1 MNAVPHARRLLSD
14 QAYARIDREL
24 KKYPPERKRS
34 AVIAALALAQDEYGW
49 VSQEVIEDVASY
61 LGLPNVAVYEVASF
75 YTLFNT
81 KPIGRYKLSV
91 CTNLPCALHDGA
103 KAGEYLKER
112 LGIDYGQ
119 TTPDGLF
126 TLMESECLGS
136 CGDAPVLLVNN
147 KRMCSFMGNAQLD
160 ALLDELRAQAAQEA
174 KAGPQDGQQGSAQRA
189 PNGDGHGR

>member
-1 MNAVPHARRLLSD
+1 MNAVSQARRLLSD

-24 KKYPPERKRS
+24 KKYPPERRRS
-34 AVIAALALAQDEYGW
+34 AVIAALALAQDECGW

-81 KPIGRYKLSV
+81 KPVGRYKLSV

-160 ALLDELRAQAAQEA
+160 ALLDELRAQAAQDA
-174 KAGPQDGQQGSAQRA
+174 KGAAQDAGGAARRA
-189 PNGDGHGR
+189 PDGEGDGR

>member
-1 MNAVPHARRLLSD
+1 MNAVPETRRLLSNEC
-14 QAYARIDREL
+14 YARIDREL
-24 KKYPPERKRS
+24 KKYPPERRRS
-34 AVIAALALAQDEYGW
+34 AVIAALALAQDEIGW
-49 VSQEVIEDVASY
+49 VSQEVVDDIARY
-61 LGLPNVAVYEVASF
+61 LGLPPVAVYEVASF

-81 KPIGRYKLSV
+81 KPIGRFKLSV

-103 KAGEYLKER
+103 KAGEYLKHK
-112 LGIDYGQ
+112 LGIDYGE

-160 ALLDELRAQAAQEA
+160 ALLDELRAQAAQ
-174 KAGPQDGQQGSAQRA
+174 GSKGVAPDAQA
-189 PNGDGHGR
+189 PAHGARRGDDHGR

>member
-1 MNAVPHARRLLSD
+1 MSAVPETPPLLSD
-14 QAYARIDREL
+14 AARSRIEREL
-24 KKYPPERKRS
+24 AKYPPEQRQS
-34 AVIAALALAQDEYGW
+34 AVMSALAIVQDETGW
-49 VSQEVIEDVASY
+49 ISPQVIDEVAAY
-61 LGLPNVAVYEVASF
+61 LGMPPIAVYEVASF

-81 KPIGRYKLSV
+81 KPIGRYRLSV

-147 KRMCSFMGNAQLD
+147 KRMCSFMDNARLD
-160 ALLDELRAQAAQEA
+160 ALIAELKEA
-174 KAGPQDGQQGSAQRA
+174 
-189 PNGDGHGR
+189 GR

>member
-1 MNAVPHARRLLSD
+1 MNAVSQARRLLSD

-34 AVIAALALAQDEYGW
+34 AVIAALALAQDENGW
-49 VSQEVIEDVASY
+49 VPKEGVEDVASY

-81 KPIGRYKLSV
+81 KPVGKYKLSV

-119 TTPDGLF
+119 TTADGLF

-136 CGDAPVLLVNN
+136 CSDAPVLLVNN

-160 ALLDELRAQAAQEA
+160 ALIDELRAQAAGEPRIGA
-174 KAGPQDGQQGSAQRA
+174 HDAQGDAPRA

>member
-1 MNAVPHARRLLSD
+1 MNAVSRPRRLLSD

-24 KKYPPERKRS
+24 EKYPPERKRS

-49 VSQEVIEDVASY
+49 VSQEVVEDVASY

-81 KPIGRYKLSV
+81 KPVGKYKLSV

-160 ALLDELRAQAAQEA
+160 ALLDELRAQAAGEA
-174 KAGPQDGQQGSAQRA
+174 RAVAHDAQGAAPRA

>member
-1 MNAVPHARRLLSD
+1 MNAVPQARRLLSD

-24 KKYPPERKRS
+24 QKYPPERKRS

-49 VSQEVIEDVASY
+49 VSQEVIEDVARH

-81 KPIGRYKLSV
+81 KPVGRYKLSV

-119 TTPDGLF
+119 TTPDGMF

-136 CGDAPVLLVNN
+136 CGEAPVLLVNN

-160 ALLDELRAQAAQEA
+160 ALLDELRGQAAQDA
-174 KAGPQDGQQGSAQRA
+174 
-189 PNGDGHGR
+189 NGDDRGR

>member
-1 MNAVPHARRLLSD
+1 MNAVSQARRLLSD

-49 VSQEVIEDVASY
+49 VSQEVVEDVASY

-81 KPIGRYKLSV
+81 KPVGKYKLSV

-119 TTPDGLF
+119 TTADGLF

-160 ALLDELRAQAAQEA
+160 ALLDELRAQAAHEP
-174 KAGPQDGQQGSAQRA
+174 KVGPQAAPGAAPRA